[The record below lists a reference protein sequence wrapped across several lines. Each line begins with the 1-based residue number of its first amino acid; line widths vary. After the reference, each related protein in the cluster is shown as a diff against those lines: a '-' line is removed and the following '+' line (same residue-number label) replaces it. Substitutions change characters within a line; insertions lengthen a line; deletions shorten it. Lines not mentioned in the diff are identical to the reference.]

1 MMKGL
6 YKWGSETCIVNFC
19 FDYFL
24 SGIYIMT
31 VMTMTS
37 VSVIMAVMVINCYH
51 RGQKFFRP
59 PLWANRFILSWLA
72 GILQMQQ
79 DVSAAANAIQLVS
92 IR

>member
-1 MMKGL
+1 
-6 YKWGSETCIVNFC
+6 
-19 FDYFL
+19 
-24 SGIYIMT
+24 MT

-72 GILQMQQ
+72 SILQMQQ
-79 DVSAAANAIQLVS
+79 DVAAAANAIQLVS
-92 IR
+92 MLTCNQLREVNRSMKNLQVVKI